1 MNLRTEEAK
10 VGALEKIFAI
20 VQETFEIDIKSV
32 AKQGSPVL
40 TGLNRNS
47 IDTEVVQNPGVVE
60 ATLFTQSGYGG
71 YLEIG
76 TSKMKAVPYLQPAFD
91 EGMVHLSEELGGSL
105 DG

>member
-1 MNLRTEEAK
+1 
-10 VGALEKIFAI
+10 
-20 VQETFEIDIKSV
+20 
-32 AKQGSPVL
+32 
-40 TGLNRNS
+40 
-47 IDTEVVQNPGVVE
+47 VQNPGVVE